1 MEFLAD
7 LNNLD
12 QMMEHLRSEAIRNGM
27 DEKTAHKMEL
37 ACEEAIVNIISYAY
51 PEEKGPLLI
60 ECMKRGDRF
69 EIMLRDEGLPFN
81 PIDVDVNPQLDKPVL
96 ERRVGG
102 LGIFLIR
109 KAIDEA
115 SYQRIGNENILRLA
129 FALS

>member
-7 LNNLD
+7 LSTLD
-12 QMMEHLRSEAIRNGM
+12 AMMQYLRSEASHYGM
-27 DEKTAHKMEL
+27 DEKTTHKMEL

-51 PEEKGPLLI
+51 PEQKGPLSIVCCL
-60 ECMKRGDRF
+60 KGKRF
-69 EIMLRDEGLPFN
+69 EITLRDLGIPFN
-81 PIDVDVNPQLDKPVL
+81 PIDAEVNPQLDKSVL

-115 SYQRIGNENILRLA
+115 YYQRIDNENVLRLT
-129 FALS
+129 FS